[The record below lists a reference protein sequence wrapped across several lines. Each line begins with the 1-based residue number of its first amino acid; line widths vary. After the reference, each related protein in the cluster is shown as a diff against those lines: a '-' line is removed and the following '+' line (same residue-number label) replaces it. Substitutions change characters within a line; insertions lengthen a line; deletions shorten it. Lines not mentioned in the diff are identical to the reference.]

1 MCLWKYLVLLPVKVT
16 SCLHNVKQGP
26 ELINALSACNRPV
39 PLIAHLFARMQHI
52 YECLGSYTKD
62 EARIKEFKDRRI
74 NEIVDAGL
82 GAAADDLTE

>member
-1 MCLWKYLVLLPVKVT
+1 
-16 SCLHNVKQGP
+16 
-26 ELINALSACNRPV
+26 
-39 PLIAHLFARMQHI
+39 MQHI

-82 GAAADDLTE
+82 GAAADELTE